1 MSKISPRNDYES
13 KMADKCQGIA
23 HCLSYNEKREVE
35 AKHMLLEAAHFFD
48 SNSIKVHKKRDG
60 LLMINARGKARYMN
74 YKERVAMWLLGG
86 KMEIRP

>member
-1 MSKISPRNDYES
+1 MSKISPRNDYAS

-23 HCLSYNEKREVE
+23 HGMSYNDKREGD

-48 SNSIKVHKKRDG
+48 SNSIRVYKKDDG
-60 LLMINARGKARYMN
+60 MLMVNARGKGRYMSAR
-74 YKERVAMWLLGG
+74 ERFAMWLLGG

>member
-1 MSKISPRNDYES
+1 MSNISPRNDYAS

-23 HCLSYNEKREVE
+23 HCLSYNERREGD
-35 AKHMLLEAAHFFD
+35 AKHMLLEAAHFFY
-48 SNSIKVHKKRDG
+48 SNSIHVYKKDDG
-60 LLMINARGKARYMN
+60 MLMVNARGKSRYMT

>member
-1 MSKISPRNDYES
+1 MSKISPRQDWAS

-23 HCLSYNEKREVE
+23 HCLSYNDGIQSE
-35 AKHMLLEAAHFFD
+35 AKHMLHEAAHFFD
-48 SNSIKVHKKRDG
+48 ANSVKVHKKDDG
-60 LLMINARGKARYMN
+60 MLMVNARGKSRYMT

>member
-1 MSKISPRNDYES
+1 MSKISPRNDYAS

-23 HCLSYNEKREVE
+23 HCLSYNEKREGE

-60 LLMINARGKARYMN
+60 LLMINARGKSRYMN